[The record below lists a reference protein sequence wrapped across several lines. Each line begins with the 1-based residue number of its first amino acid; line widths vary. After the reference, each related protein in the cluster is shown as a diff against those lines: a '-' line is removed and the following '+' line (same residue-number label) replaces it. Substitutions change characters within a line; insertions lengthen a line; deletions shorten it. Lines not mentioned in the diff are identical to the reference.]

1 MVIASEC
8 FTQIVAPHNRKKS
21 IGTQKITPGPGPGT
35 QEDGSRV
42 ASFPARNNYYVKL
55 D

>member
-1 MVIASEC
+1 MFHSNSGHPTTE
-8 FTQIVAPHNRKKS
+8 KK
-21 IGTQKITPGPGPGT
+21 TLRQKITPGPGPGT